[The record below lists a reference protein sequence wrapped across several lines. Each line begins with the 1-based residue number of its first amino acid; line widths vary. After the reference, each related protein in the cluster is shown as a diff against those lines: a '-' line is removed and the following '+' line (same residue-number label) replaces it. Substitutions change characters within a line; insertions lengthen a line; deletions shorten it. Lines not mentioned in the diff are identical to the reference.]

1 MTTKCNGCIVVVG
14 RLTTYCTPTR
24 PYLAYVFVVDATFP
38 LGAQGAFLF
47 GKPNRKGW
55 RYGDNHG
62 YDNTQGDYKP
72 RAVN

>member
-1 MTTKCNGCIVVVG
+1 MGIQSPLVGGCQAK
-14 RLTTYCTPTR
+14 R
-24 PYLAYVFVVDATFP
+24 FF
-38 LGAQGAFLF
+38 FLF